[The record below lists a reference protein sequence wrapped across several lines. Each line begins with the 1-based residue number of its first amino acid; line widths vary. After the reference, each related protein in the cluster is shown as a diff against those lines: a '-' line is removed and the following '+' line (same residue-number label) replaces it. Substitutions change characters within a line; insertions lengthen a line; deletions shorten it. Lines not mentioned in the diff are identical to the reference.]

1 MDILN
6 IVSSQQ
12 SSADDRHPEAHII
25 VPSEGI
31 CVKLKTTKQEKVF
44 VNICHS
50 EKVPV
55 PRDITDDELR
65 SLLEDVENS
74 PPFKIPMSIG
84 EPHAELDAAG
94 NGCTAYDV
102 IVHPNLLKKVQSS
115 ELFEAFLMTVIFEG
129 LENKYNVQLERTW
142 VVLKNK
148 RAMGRLQEQYVRAAP
163 RPAIVEMGDTSRSNN
178 NPKLIQEVMEPQSY
192 RDKQVGNV
200 PPYELLAV
208 PEEGNPEYLVA
219 RITLPKLAKVNIR
232 SAAISRRCL
241 ATVPP
246 KVYCQIA
253 QAYTEAFEILRLG
266 SNHGPSSHDLA
277 VVYFW
282 TLRRTCYASPL
293 AAMCMQWKWSSLH
306 TSMKNPLSP
315 NLIQIQRFS
324 Q

>member
-1 MDILN
+1 MDIFN

-12 SSADDRHPEAHII
+12 SPADDRQPAAHII

-163 RPAIVEMGDTSRSNN
+163 RPTIVEMGDTSGSDVNR
-178 NPKLIQEVMEPQSY
+178 KLIQEVTEPQVY
-192 RDKQVGNV
+192 QDKQVGDV

-208 PEEGNPEYLVA
+208 PEEGIPEYLVA
-219 RITLPKLAKVNIR
+219 RITLPKLR
-232 SAAISRRCL
+232 SSRGLLLDVASDMLCL
-241 ATVPP
+241 STRSH
-246 KVYCQIA
+246 VYA
-253 QAYTEAFEILRLG
+253 ME
-266 SNHGPSSHDLA
+266 
-277 VVYFW
+277 VV
-282 TLRRTCYASPL
+282 
-293 AAMCMQWKWSSLH
+293 
-306 TSMKNPLSP
+306 LSP
-315 NLIQIQRFS
+315 HVDEESTVAEFNRDTKILTVTMPVRTAEVC
-324 Q
+324 